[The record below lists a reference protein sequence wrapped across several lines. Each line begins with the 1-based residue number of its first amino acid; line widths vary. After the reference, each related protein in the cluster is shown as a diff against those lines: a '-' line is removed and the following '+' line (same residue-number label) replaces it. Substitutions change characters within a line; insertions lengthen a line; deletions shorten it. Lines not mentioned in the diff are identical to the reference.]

1 MKVFHCDSCDHVVFY
16 ENVACLNCGH
26 TLAYLPE
33 HADLVALVQ
42 IEPGHFRLMDP
53 ASEARYKLCANAVHH
68 GVCNW
73 AMAADDPSEICAACR
88 LTRVVP
94 SLEVDGHLEAWRKL
108 EMAKRRLLFSL
119 LDLKLPVQDRIQNPE
134 SGLAFDFMADA
145 PAGTDAAKV
154 LTGHDNGVITINIA
168 EADDAEREKRRLAMH
183 EPYRTLLGHF
193 RHEIGHYYWDRLIRD
208 QNRIEAFRAQFGDES
223 VDYAAALQHHYEQGP
238 PAQWQQHYISTY
250 ASSHPWEDW
259 AESWAHYLHIV
270 DALQTAGAC
279 GVRIDAGRA
288 NTPVMPPPPP
298 DTTQPSFDAIIE
310 SWASLAYVMNN
321 LNRSLGQLDSY
332 PFVLTTQVLS
342 KLRFIH
348 DLVRPVT
355 AGTSEDTVTIPLATA
370 MPVLAI
376 PAQQQQSDGTQTMP
390 APDALAAPVSD
401 PATTV
406 MAQLL
411 QDQT

>member
-1 MKVFHCDSCDHVVFY
+1 MKVFHCDHCDHVVFY
-16 ENVACLNCGH
+16 ENVACINCGH
-26 TLAYLPE
+26 TLAYLPDRR
-33 HADLVALVQ
+33 AIVAMVQ
-42 IEPGHFRLMDP
+42 VEPGRYTLLEGTPD
-53 ASEARYKLCANAVHH
+53 ARYKLCGNSVHH

-73 AMAADDPSEICAACR
+73 AMAADDPSEICSACR

-94 SLEVDGHLEAWRKL
+94 SLEVDGNLEAWRKL
-108 EMAKRRLLFSL
+108 ELAKRRLVFTLHEL
-119 LDLKLPVQDRIQNPE
+119 RLPLRDRIQDPE

-145 PAGTDAAKV
+145 PPATGGERV

-208 QNRIEAFRAQFGDES
+208 QDRLAEFREQFGDES
-223 VDYAAALQHHYEQGP
+223 LDYGAALKQHYEQGP
-238 PAQWQQHYISTY
+238 PPQWQQHYISTY

-279 GVRIDAGRA
+279 GVVVDSGRP
-288 NTPVMPPPPP
+288 NTPVMPA
-298 DTTQPSFDAIIE
+298 QPADLGQQSFDALIDA
-310 SWASLAYVMNN
+310 WASLAYVMNN
-321 LNRSLGQLDSY
+321 LNRSLGQQDGY
-332 PFVLTTQVLS
+332 PFVLTTQVLA

-348 DLVRPVT
+348 DVIRNVATGSSQDVQGPVVDH
-355 AGTSEDTVTIPLATA
+355 AV
-370 MPVLAI
+370 PVLAI
-376 PAQQQQSDGTQTMP
+376 PSQQQSDASRPMAEPAVAP
-390 APDALAAPVSD
+390 APQSD

-406 MAQLL
+406 MAQLM
-411 QDQT
+411 QEQT